1 MIKKVERWE
10 TTNGSLFDTEEEAEK
25 YQFRENMVNFVYDI
39 LDVCRSSSDA
49 EEIVHFIEKYTKG
62 WK

>member
-10 TTNGSLFDTEEEAEK
+10 TTDGSLFDTEEEAEK

-39 LDVCRSSSDA
+39 LDVCRSSLDA

>member
-10 TTNGSLFDTEEEAEK
+10 TTDGSLFDTEEEAEK